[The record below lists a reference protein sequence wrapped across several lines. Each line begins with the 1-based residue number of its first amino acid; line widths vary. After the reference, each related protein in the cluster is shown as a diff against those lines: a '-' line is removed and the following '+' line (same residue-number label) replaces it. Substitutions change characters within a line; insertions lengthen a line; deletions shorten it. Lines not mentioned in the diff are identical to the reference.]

1 MSFPQFRQ
9 TLSNFSDLFEEIPIG
24 FNRLLLHKST
34 VQSSRSTKSSGPPA
48 ILKYARVL
56 IAVQVLRLIGLSLIP
71 LLQNNTLPD
80 SFIIP
85 TVIGDISTAVTA
97 PVIAYALGRGGPKTW
112 AASLVWNSLGLAD
125 LFYAQTL
132 AYVTG
137 ATTYL
142 FGSDLLIPFGA
153 YLAAIFHIVTLI
165 FLLEKRTINYL
176 LSR

>member
-9 TLSNFSDLFEEIPIG
+9 TLSKISDSFEEIPIELY
-24 FNRLLLHKST
+24 RLFVRNST
-34 VQSSRSTKSSGPPA
+34 MQSNNSTKSSGPPA

-71 LLQNNTLPD
+71 LLQNNTLPA
-80 SFIIP
+80 SFVIP
-85 TVIGDISTAVTA
+85 TVIGDTSTAVTA

-137 ATTYL
+137 AAPHL

-153 YLAAIFHIVTLI
+153 YLAAIFHIVTFV
-165 FLLEKRTINYL
+165 FLLEKGTINHQL
-176 LSR
+176 KL

>member
-1 MSFPQFRQ
+1 LSFPQFRQ

-34 VQSSRSTKSSGPPA
+34 LQSSSSTKSSGPPA

-56 IAVQVLRLIGLSLIP
+56 TAVQVLRLIGLSLIP
-71 LLQNNTLPD
+71 LLQNNTLPA

-137 ATTYL
+137 VDTYL
-142 FGSDLLIPFGA
+142 LENDFGILFGA
-153 YLAAIFHIVTLI
+153 YLAAIFHIVTFI
-165 FLLEKRTINYL
+165 FLLEKGTINHL
-176 LSR
+176 LKL

>member
-1 MSFPQFRQ
+1 M
-9 TLSNFSDLFEEIPIG
+9 E
-24 FNRLLLHKST
+24 
-34 VQSSRSTKSSGPPA
+34 SSGSLKTPGSPSV
-48 ILKYARVL
+48 LKYARIL

-71 LLQNNTLPD
+71 LLQNGTLPAG
-80 SFIIP
+80 FVIP
-85 TVIGDISTAVTA
+85 TVFGDGSTAIFA

-176 LSR
+176 LKP